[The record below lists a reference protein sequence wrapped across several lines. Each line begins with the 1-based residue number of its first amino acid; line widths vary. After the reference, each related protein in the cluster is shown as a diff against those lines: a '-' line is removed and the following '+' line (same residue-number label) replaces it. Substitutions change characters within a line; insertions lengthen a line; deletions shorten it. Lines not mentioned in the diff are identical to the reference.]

1 MQWIIFGGIILYYL
15 YSAFQTEQKK
25 NATQNKNLN
34 NFPKDTD
41 SQMDKP
47 KTFQDILKEIEDAM
61 EGKTLQKPI
70 EVNKPYKNLE
80 KKKTVIYT
88 PKLDEDSIENQELL
102 LDSVEDGDY
111 KPQKTGY
118 VNNYQD
124 NYKYDY
130 VDNYVSLQD
139 KIDSI
144 KNLEGDEGGKRIAHV
159 NVEDYNPLKK
169 DKKPK
174 FINLNGKQLSP
185 RDLFL
190 AHMILEK
197 KV

>member
-70 EVNKPYKNLE
+70 
-80 KKKTVIYT
+80 
-88 PKLDEDSIENQELL
+88 
-102 LDSVEDGDY
+102 
-111 KPQKTGY
+111 
-118 VNNYQD
+118 
-124 NYKYDY
+124 
-130 VDNYVSLQD
+130 
-139 KIDSI
+139 
-144 KNLEGDEGGKRIAHV
+144 
-159 NVEDYNPLKK
+159 
-169 DKKPK
+169 
-174 FINLNGKQLSP
+174 
-185 RDLFL
+185 
-190 AHMILEK
+190 
-197 KV
+197 

>member
-80 KKKTVIYT
+80 KKKTVIYE
-88 PKLDEDSIENQELL
+88 PKLDD
-102 LDSVEDGDY
+102 
-111 KPQKTGY
+111 
-118 VNNYQD
+118 YQD